1 MDKHLYKSLLKVQAD
16 EITEHHIYLR
26 LAAGER
32 ESANRE
38 VLERIASDEKHHYD
52 IWKNHTGRDVSPS
65 TLLVGFYVLLAR
77 LFGLIFAVKL
87 MEKGEHVAQ
96 GNYERIGAFIP
107 EALQIMREEKKH
119 EAELLRMLDEER
131 LRYIGSIVLGLND
144 ALVEL
149 TGALAGLTLA
159 FQNGRLIA
167 MTGLIT
173 GIAASLSMSASEYL
187 STRTE
192 ENHKKHPGKAALY
205 TGIAYVFTV
214 ALLIAPFLVFNN
226 PFLSLGLSLGFAL
239 LIILLFTFY
248 VSVAKE
254 LPFVNR
260 FLEMAS
266 LSLSVAAVSFA
277 IGYFVKSLFNVNV

>member
-1 MDKHLYKSLLKVQAD
+1 MDKHLYKSLLKAQAD
-16 EITEHHIYLR
+16 EITEHHIYIR
-26 LAAGER
+26 LAAREK

-38 VLERIASDEKHHYD
+38 VLQGIAADEKCHYE
-52 IWKNHTGRDVSPS
+52 IWKKHTGKDVKPS
-65 TLLVGFYVLLAR
+65 MLLLRFYVILAR
-77 LFGLIFAVKL
+77 LLGLIFAVKL
-87 MEKGEHVAQ
+87 MEKGEHLAQ
-96 GNYERIGAFIP
+96 RNYERIGASIP

-131 LRYIGSIVLGLND
+131 LRYVGSIVLGLND

-149 TGALAGLTLA
+149 TGVLAGLTLA
-159 FQNGRLIA
+159 LQNSRLIA

-192 ENHKKHPGKAALY
+192 GDYTKHPAKAALY
-205 TGIAYVFTV
+205 TGAAYVLTV
-214 ALLIAPFLVFNN
+214 ALLITPFIVLHN

-239 LIILLFTFY
+239 LVILIFMFY

-254 LPFVNR
+254 LPFAKR
-260 FLEMAS
+260 FFEMAG
-266 LSLSVAAVSFA
+266 LSLTVAAVSFA
-277 IGYFVKSLFNVNV
+277 IGYFVKSLFNVEI